1 MNNAKREPW
10 MSTQLEAELK
20 AIAEDGA
27 VSCAQIQEFVAK
39 HSLDI
44 TKMKTFVDIIG
55 LKVTGCQKLCE

>member
-10 MSTQLEAELK
+10 MSAELEAELK
-20 AIAEDGA
+20 ATAENDTL
-27 VSCAQIQEFVAK
+27 SCTQIQAFAAK

-55 LKVTGCQKLCE
+55 LKVTGCQKLCA